1 MELFMKYQVP
11 LILTAA
17 GLIFSGC
24 DNTSRESNSNNN
36 EIVTQRFIHRYGYD
50 VSKNE
55 WESKDYPGQV
65 ITTYR
70 NGVTLTCNYEDGL
83 VHGVKTTTYP
93 HSQTLETKETFARG
107 NLTKRTS
114 FDIRGIPIKEEH
126 FLGPEHIKVLYWF
139 SNGTPRATE
148 EYLNDQLTSAEYY
161 TLSNETEAKIENGSG
176 IRVLR
181 NAKGQI
187 LSKEYVSQ
195 FELTRKETFH
205 LNGTPESTVN
215 YKNGLLDGEKLV
227 HAETG
232 EPVAKEYF
240 KDGVLHGVAT
250 YYQNGYKFLEIP
262 FSSGMK
268 EGIERHYIDGNVVSE
283 ESEWHFNKKHGPTQI
298 YFDGMVKTHWYY
310 NHERVSKPKYDE
322 LLQRED
328 EIAILNER
336 ARNSRSFTF

>member
-1 MELFMKYQVP
+1 MKYQVP
-11 LILTAA
+11 LIITAA
-17 GLIFSGC
+17 GLLFCGC
-24 DNTSRESNSNNN
+24 DHTSSEQSSPHN

-50 VSKNE
+50 VSKDE

-70 NGVTLTCNYEDGL
+70 NGVTMTCNYEDGL
-83 VHGVKTTTYP
+83 MHGQKTITYP
-93 HSQTLETKETFARG
+93 HSQTLEVKEVFARG
-107 NLTKRTS
+107 TLTKKTS

-126 FLGPEHIKVLYWF
+126 FLGQDHIRVLYWF
-139 SNGTPRATE
+139 SNGTPRASE

-187 LSKEYVSQ
+187 LSKEFVTN
-195 FELTRKETFH
+195 FELTNKETFH
-205 LNGTPESTVN
+205 LNGTPEMTVH
-215 YKNGLLDGEKLV
+215 YKNGLLDGEKLL

-232 EPVAKEYF
+232 EPISREFFKE
-240 KDGVLHGVAT
+240 GVLHGAAT
-250 YYQNGYKFLEIP
+250 YFQNGYKFLEVP
-262 FSSGMK
+262 YTQGMK
-268 EGIERHYIDGNVVSE
+268 EGIERHYIDGNVISE
-283 ESEWHFNKKHGPTQI
+283 ETEWHQNRKHGPTLI
-298 YFDGMVKTHWYY
+298 YFDGMIKTHWYY
-310 NHERVSKPKYDE
+310 NNERVSKSKYDE

-336 ARNSRSFTF
+336 AKNSKGFTL